1 MSQNLTPL
9 SHASNFLWQSQNV
22 VRGKEIIHCVFS
34 TMNRHASLSLLIRQ
48 EQYHNG
54 LDTGLHRHEDFYAL
68 YVVQAGQ
75 GMHIIDN
82 HPYMITRGDVYILP
96 PGSVHAYQN
105 FRDLT
110 IDAFYFQP
118 SLFYRDELVALERM
132 SSFWHLIIPAEIVS
146 DASDTVN
153 VPKNS
158 SLLSHSHRENRQLS
172 YDHRFHVSPECYHEL
187 LAMIEEIRAE
197 FFAASLEATLL
208 TRNQFFRMLVYIA
221 RQYGLAMRG
230 MPQMSLPSQD
240 RLDTSSRRDEPL
252 DRHSY
257 TPHGIGL
264 ARVLQL
270 CEERFYEPLTV
281 PQLAALMFLSPSR
294 FTEIFTQ
301 QVGVSPAAYIRRLR
315 LERAQT
321 LLRTSTYSISTIAQ
335 QVGFGDS
342 AQFTRAFQAVFH
354 MTPTAYRGQFKSS

>member
-9 SHASNFLWQSQNV
+9 SHAPDFLWQSQDI

-34 TMNRHASLSLLIRQ
+34 AMNKHASLSLLIRQ
-48 EQYHNG
+48 EHYHNG
-54 LDTGLHRHEDFYAL
+54 ADTGLHRHEDFYAL

-75 GMHIIDN
+75 GTHVIDN

-96 PGSVHAYQN
+96 PGSVHAYQD

-118 SLFYRDELVALERM
+118 PLFSKDELFALERM
-132 SSFWHLIIPAEIVS
+132 SGFWHLMVPAEIVS
-146 DASDTVN
+146 NAFNTVN
-153 VPKNS
+153 VSNNS
-158 SLLSHSHRENRQLS
+158 SLSHLHSENKQRI
-172 YDHRFHVSPECYHEL
+172 YDHRFHVSPECYREL

-197 FFAASLEATLL
+197 FFTESLEATIL

-221 RQYGLAMRG
+221 RQYGLAMRSTS
-230 MPQMSLPSQD
+230 QTSLLIQDMADAPSE
-240 RLDTSSRRDEPL
+240 RDEPQG
-252 DRHSY
+252 RYSH

-301 QVGVSPAAYIRRLR
+301 HVGVSPAAYIRRLR
-315 LERAQT
+315 LQRAQT
-321 LLRTSTYSISTIAQ
+321 LLRTSTYSITTIAQ